1 MPEVADVEWLRDN
14 ECSSNTLDSQI
25 KAQINEDGLT
35 DMGDTI
41 VTIDVPVPFVELPS
55 DYDEWPPDVASYE
68 GEIGS
73 NQFELTEF
81 SG

>member
-1 MPEVADVEWLRDN
+1 MPEVADIEWLRNN
-14 ECSSNTLDSQI
+14 ECSSKTVDSQI

-41 VTIDVPVPFVELPS
+41 VMIDVPVPFVELPS
-55 DYDEWPPDVASYE
+55 DYDEWPADVASYE
-68 GEIGS
+68 GEFRS
-73 NQFELTEF
+73 SQFELVEF